1 MKRPTEM
8 ALMKRLLYSRVDNT
22 DMTRT
27 EANNFI
33 YESVTAAYTK
43 LNENGRFYIDQA
55 LEHLDAVINRN
66 GFGKASA
73 LELLA
78 SVAPYM
84 RVEEE

>member
-1 MKRPTEM
+1 MKRPTE
-8 ALMKRLLYSRVDNT
+8 LEIMKRLLYLRVDNT
-22 DMTRT
+22 VMTRT

-33 YESVTAAYTK
+33 YESVTVAYTK
-43 LNENGRFYIDQA
+43 LDENDRFYIDQA
-55 LEHLDAVINRN
+55 LERLDAVINRN

-84 RVEEE
+84 KVEE

>member
-1 MKRPTEM
+1 MKRPTE
-8 ALMKRLLYSRVDNT
+8 LEIMKRLLYSQVDNT
-22 DMTRT
+22 GMTRT

-43 LNENGRFYIDQA
+43 LDENDRFYIDQA
-55 LEHLDAVINRN
+55 LERLDAVINRN

-84 RVEEE
+84 RVEEK